1 MIRFHFVYFQTNFY
15 RFFCG
20 IMTKQNEL
28 NISLQ
33 DTKKS
38 IYKKSQ
44 KIEAFQKKFIYLNR
58 SSGGCKFNQSI
69 FLN

>member
-1 MIRFHFVYFQTNFY
+1 
-15 RFFCG
+15 
-20 IMTKQNEL
+20 MTKQNEL

-69 FLN
+69 FLNWQSIG